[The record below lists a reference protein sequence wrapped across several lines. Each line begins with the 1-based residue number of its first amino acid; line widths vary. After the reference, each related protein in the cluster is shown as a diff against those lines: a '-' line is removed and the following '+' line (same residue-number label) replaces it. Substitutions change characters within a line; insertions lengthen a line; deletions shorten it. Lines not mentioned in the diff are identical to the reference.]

1 MQNLIANRINGRVY
15 WGKNDLKFMSDGLNV
30 SEDVNSK
37 FPSKGF
43 VKLGDRSPKLDLLK
57 IQKDSY
63 QQFLAE
69 GIGEVI
75 QEVSPITDFT
85 GKNWKLEF
93 GDYYFTQG
101 VMTPEQCVL
110 KGVSFDAPLKVK
122 VTLTNLQT
130 NEVYKQDAFL
140 GDIPQMTEKGTFIIN
155 GIERVIINQI
165 VRSPGVFFSSNED
178 PITGKTLYGAE
189 IRPAHGS
196 WLEFSVSRSDVIT
209 VKIDR
214 RRKFA
219 ATTFLRALG
228 YSQEE
233 ILELFKSV
241 DDNPDHQY
249 VATTLAKDLTKDQSE
264 ALMEI
269 FRKMRPGDPVVLDTA
284 KSLIENMFFNTRR
297 YSLTRVGRYKANK
310 RLALDIPN
318 TPENWVLTKED
329 IVAALKYLIGL
340 SNGNGRV
347 DEIDHLANRR
357 VRSVGELVAVNAF
370 RVGLQR
376 LERVIKERMSLLSSD
391 MEISAAGLVNARPVI
406 AAINEFFRSSQ
417 LSQILDQINP
427 LAEVDHLRRLS
438 VMGAGGIAR
447 DRASFSIR
455 DVHYSQYGRIDPV
468 RSPEG
473 QNIGLVTYLALFA
486 RINEYGFLEAPYRKV
501 VLEGGRPKVTEEVIY
516 LTADDEE
523 DKYITEATVDID
535 DKGFITQKRVPVRM
549 GGGFFE
555 ADSKLVSLIDIVPQE
570 IIGTSASL
578 IPFLS
583 HDDANR
589 ALMGSHMQ
597 CQAVPLLQP
606 TAPLVGTGM
615 ERVVADNIARVVRAP
630 FAGEVSYVDGNR
642 IELSGKEGKVEFKI
656 KRFMNSPSMTCYS
669 QKPRVKLGQKVKE
682 GDLLIEGTATD
693 QGELSL
699 GQNLTIA
706 YMSYDGLGY
715 EDAIVISDRLV
726 RDDVLTSIHIEEYST
741 DVVETKLGPDEITSD
756 IPNVAEENL
765 RNLDERGIV
774 RIGAEVGPGDILVG
788 KVQPKGET
796 ELTAEERLLRAIF
809 GEKAKEV
816 RDTSLRMPHGER
828 GTVIGVQ
835 ILSRDE
841 GDDLEAGTLMRIKV
855 KVAQLRKVTAGDKLA
870 GRHGNKGVISRIVPE
885 YDMPRMEDGTTIDI
899 IISPVTILGRMNLGQ
914 LLEAHFG
921 WVASKLGY
929 SIAVPVFEKVD
940 ERILID
946 EFARAGVPVSGKS
959 RLIDGRSGEYFAQ
972 DVTVGKA
979 YFLKLIHMVEDKTH
993 ARSTGPYSL
1002 VTQQPLGGKAQMGG
1016 QRLGEM
1022 EVWALEAYGAAHILQ
1037 EMLTI
1042 KSDDVVG
1049 RAKAFEAIVK
1059 GTEIPQALVPESFKV
1074 LVKELQS
1081 LNIAVD
1087 TIGAKIAKVE
1097 EKEETVEEKT
1107 KVTEFEAALG
1117 VSAVGITGELTAEN
1131 SPMELQDPAQA
1142 TGAGVEEE
1150 LSAVSLQPLAE
1161 EADEVVTEASGE
1173 EEKEKEKEK
1182 EAKLEDIEPPAEELE
1197 AIEKGEEK

>member
-1 MQNLIANRINGRVY
+1 MQQAVPNKLNNRVY
-15 WGKNDLKFMSDGLNV
+15 WGHNPNL
-30 SEDVNSK
+30 
-37 FPSKGF
+37 PS
-43 VKLGDRSPKLDLLK
+43 KLDLIK
-57 IQKDSY
+57 IQRESY
-63 QQFLAE
+63 DRFLEEGIKEVLAE
-69 GIGEVI
+69 IT
-75 QEVSPITDFT
+75 PITDFT
-85 GKNWKLEF
+85 GKNWRLDLGESSFSK
-93 GDYYFTQG
+93 GKY
-101 VMTPEQCVL
+101 TPEQCAI
-110 KGVSFDAPLKVK
+110 KGISYDAPLKVK

-130 NEVYKQDAFL
+130 NEEYKQEAFL
-140 GDIPQMTEKGTFIIN
+140 GDIPMMTDKGTFIVN

-165 VRSPGVFFSSNED
+165 VRSPGIFFSMSED
-178 PITGKTLYGAE
+178 PITGKKLYGAE

-228 YSQEE
+228 YNEE
-233 ILELFKSV
+233 QIRELFKDV
-241 DDNPDHQY
+241 DTNEDHQY
-249 VATTLAKDLTKDQSE
+249 VESTLAKDLTKDQNE

-284 KSLIENMFFNTRR
+284 RSLLENMFFNARR
-297 YSLTRVGRYKANK
+297 YNLTRVGRYKANK
-310 RLALDIPN
+310 RLGLETPN
-318 TPENWVLTKED
+318 TPENHVLTKED
-329 IVAALKYLIGL
+329 IVETLKYLINL

-376 LERVIKERMSLLSSD
+376 LERVIKERMSLLAAD
-391 MEISAAGLVNARPVI
+391 QEISAAALVNARPVI

-473 QNIGLVTYLALFA
+473 QNIGLVTYLALYA

-501 VLEGGRPKVTEEVIY
+501 VQENGKSRVTDEIVY

-523 DKYITEATVDID
+523 DKYITEATISID
-535 DKGFITQKRVPVRM
+535 ENGYISQNRVPVRL
-549 GGGFFE
+549 GGAFFE
-555 ADSKLVSLIDIVPQE
+555 ADSKLVNLIDITPQE

-578 IPFLS
+578 IPFLA

-597 CQAVPLLQP
+597 CQAVPLLLP
-606 TAPLVGTGM
+606 EAPLVGTGM
-615 ERVVADNIARVVRAP
+615 ERIVADNIARVVRAP
-630 FAGEVSYVDGNR
+630 FDGVVSYVDGDKVV
-642 IELSGKEGKVEFKI
+642 LEGAEKVEFKVSKFI
-656 KRFMNSPSMTCYS
+656 GSPSMTCYS
-669 QKPRVKLGQKVKE
+669 QRPVVQLGQKISE
-682 GDLLIEGTATD
+682 GDLLIEGTSTD
-693 QGELSL
+693 MGELSL
-699 GQNLTIA
+699 GRNLLIA
-706 YMSYDGLGY
+706 YMTYDGLGY

-726 RDDVLTSIHIEEYST
+726 REDVLTSIHIEEYST
-741 DVVETKLGPDEITSD
+741 DVVETKLGPDEITND
-756 IPNVAEENL
+756 IPNVSEENL
-765 RNLDERGIV
+765 ANLDDQGIV
-774 RIGAEVGPGDILVG
+774 RIGAEVVPGDILVG

-816 RDTSLRMPHGER
+816 RDTSLRMPHGEK

-835 ILSRDE
+835 ILSRE
-841 GDDLEAGTLMRIKV
+841 QGDDLEAGTLMRIKV
-855 KVAQLRKVTAGDKLA
+855 RVAQLRKVTAGDKLA
-870 GRHGNKGVISRIVPE
+870 GRHGNKGVISRIVPA
-885 YDMPRMEDGTTIDI
+885 YDMPRLEDGTPVDI

-921 WVASKLGY
+921 LAAGKLGY
-929 SIAVPVFEKVD
+929 KVAVPVFEKVD
-940 ERILID
+940 ENILTQ
-946 EFARAGVPVSGKS
+946 EFEKAGIPVSGKS
-959 RLIDGRSGEYFAQ
+959 KLIDGRSGEYFAQ
-972 DVTVGKA
+972 EVTVGRA

-1022 EVWALEAYGAAHILQ
+1022 EVWALEAYGAAHVLQ

-1059 GTEIPQALVPESFKV
+1059 GTEIPQALIPESFKV

-1081 LNIAVD
+1081 LNLSVE
-1087 TIGAKIAKVE
+1087 TLGAKISATE
-1097 EKEETVEEKT
+1097 ENEETPAEKQELS
-1107 KVTEFEAALG
+1107 EFEQALG
-1117 VSAVGITGELTAEN
+1117 VAAVSESSEVASEE
-1131 SPMELQDPAQA
+1131 SPMELKDA
-1142 TGAGVEEE
+1142 EEM
-1150 LSAVSLQPLAE
+1150 AAE
-1161 EADEVVTEASGE
+1161 EAADEAEMSEGE
-1173 EEKEKEKEK
+1173 ESTEEPDLDGIEGPSAEDLEK
-1182 EAKLEDIEPPAEELE
+1182 IEEGDEN
-1197 AIEKGEEK
+1197 